1 MHGQHGSCSTAQRP
15 RALAENMLQ
24 NLRNKLPPQTVLY
37 LKNIATVP
45 LKLCRQIIRQD
56 ARDGVAAKVVSA
68 DGLDDADQSVVHQDE
83 TGVHAAA
90 PDPQHDDVEP
100 ILGVRLSETVR
111 EASGS
116 GLADYLLED

>member
-1 MHGQHGSCSTAQRP
+1 MGSCSTAQRP
-15 RALAENMLQ
+15 RALTENMLQ

-37 LKNIATVP
+37 LKNIATSTVP

-56 ARDGVAAKVVSA
+56 ARDGVAAKVISA

-100 ILGVRLSETVR
+100 IFGVGLSETVR